1 VAGVVDAVVDVV
13 ADGGVDAV
21 AVAAVGL
28 ALASAGEAFATA
40 GASGRGALR
49 PPKHAAPV
57 SNNALATITRR
68 RFDSSISIDI
78 ELLRISGIL
87 DWMPRK

>member
-1 VAGVVDAVVDVV
+1 VTGVPVADAVVD
-13 ADGGVDAV
+13 DGVDAV
-21 AVAAVGL
+21 LGPAVT
-28 ALASAGEAFATA
+28 AGGDAFATA